1 MILDYIFMDI
11 LINIVFFLM
20 DMECFICIMLMVMLF
35 GIFFFVGLIILLF
48 QDMRLME
55 IWGCLE
61 YFLYFFIYIW
71 FQKVVICYCLDFR
84 SFFSFFLDIMCL
96 IDLDFCLM
104 FIFVWSNIIIW
115 YFREWIIIF
124 NFSCLMFF
132 QQGDLIL

>member
-20 DMECFICIMLMVMLF
+20 DMECFICIMLMDMLF

-48 QDMRLME
+48 LDMRLME

-61 YFLYFFIYIW
+61 YFLYFFIYI

-84 SFFSFFLDIMCL
+84 SFFCFFLDIMCL